1 LVRPVDWRERNESL
15 IKWMKGTGA
24 LKSEAL
30 EKALRAVPRHNFV
43 PKKSE
48 EQAYIDEPLPIG
60 EGQTISQPS
69 TVAAMTEALDV
80 RPGQKILEVGTG
92 SGWQAALLAKV
103 TGPKGFVWTIER
115 FSGLAETAKRNL
127 ENAGIRNVK
136 VLAGDGSLGV
146 KEGAPYDR
154 IMVTAACPDIP
165 APLLEQLKVG
175 GKMVLPIG
183 DLYTQ
188 QMFLIEKVREG
199 SITRKS
205 LGGFRFVP
213 LVGKHGFQH
222 ER

>member
-1 LVRPVDWRERNESL
+1 MGWKEQNESL
-15 IKWMKGTGA
+15 MKWIKAAGIMR
-24 LKSEAL
+24 SEAL
-30 EKALRAVPRHNFV
+30 EKAFRATPRHLFV
-43 PKKSE
+43 PKRLE

-69 TVAAMTEALDV
+69 TVAVMTEALDV
-80 RPGQKILEVGTG
+80 KAGQRVLEIGTG
-92 SGWQAALLAKV
+92 SGWQAALLAKMA
-103 TGPKGFVWTIER
+103 GAGGYVWTIER
-115 FSGLAETAKRNL
+115 YTSLAETAKRNL
-127 ENAGIRNVK
+127 ENAGIKNVK
-136 VLAGDGSLGV
+136 VMVGDGSLGV

-154 IMVTAACPDIP
+154 IIVTAACPDIP

-188 QMFLIEKVREG
+188 HMFLIEKVREG
-199 SITRKS
+199 SVTRKP

-213 LVGKHGFQH
+213 LVGKHGFQK

>member
-1 LVRPVDWRERNESL
+1 MDWKEKNEGL

-24 LKSEAL
+24 LKSGAL
-30 EKALRAVPRHNFV
+30 ERALRAVPRHNFV
-43 PKKSE
+43 PKRSE

-92 SGWQAALLAKV
+92 SGWQAALLAKMA
-103 TGPKGFVWTIER
+103 GKEGFVWTVER
-115 FSGLAETAKRNL
+115 LNGLAETARRNL
-127 ENAGIRNVK
+127 ENAAIKNVK
-136 VLAGDGSLGV
+136 VRVGDGSLGL

-154 IMVTAACPDIP
+154 IIVTAACPDIP
-165 APLLEQLKVG
+165 RPLVEQLKVG

-188 QMFLIEKVREG
+188 EMVLVEKVREG

-213 LVGKHGFQH
+213 LVGKHGFRH